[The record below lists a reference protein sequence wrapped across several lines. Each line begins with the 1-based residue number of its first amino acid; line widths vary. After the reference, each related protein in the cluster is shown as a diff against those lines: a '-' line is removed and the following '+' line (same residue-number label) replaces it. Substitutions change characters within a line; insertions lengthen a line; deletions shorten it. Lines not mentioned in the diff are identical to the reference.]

1 MMEASTTWAEEA
13 FGAAA
18 LGDVRRTARLV
29 QLAAALGAQP
39 QAALPQAIEEPAL
52 RKAAYRF
59 CGCRIEQRQF
69 GTAYRLTTCLTLS
82 SVLAWRHRFPFPD
95 LLKPG

>member
-1 MMEASTTWAEEA
+1 MVALAEEE

-39 QAALPQAIEEPAL
+39 QASVPQATETPAL

-59 CGCRIEQRQF
+59 F
-69 GTAYRLTTCLTLS
+69 GSQYGGER
-82 SVLAWRHRFPFPD
+82 
-95 LLKPG
+95 